1 MKFAALAGCLG
12 LVWTVTALAGD
23 WTQFRGPAGAGVLEE
38 AGLPVRWS
46 ATEGIR
52 WKADLPGRGLSNPVI
67 AAGRV
72 FVTACSGAQQ
82 ERLHV
87 VCFEAAT
94 GRRLWERQL
103 WATGSTQC
111 HAKTCMAAP
120 TPVTD
125 GHAVYALFATAD
137 LAAFDR
143 DGNLLW
149 YRSLVEDYPRVGN
162 NVGLA
167 ASPVLWKEVLI
178 VPLDNAGES
187 FAAGIDT
194 RTGRNRWR
202 VERPR
207 GINWITPA
215 VFSCAGRPAVLFQ
228 SGKEATAYDP
238 QTGERLWTHEA
249 TGLSTIPSPVA
260 ANGLVLV
267 PGSQLLA
274 LRPSADRAR
283 VEVAWKS
290 SKLTSSYATPV
301 VYGDRVYAVNNTGV
315 VNAVRLTDGKLVWQ
329 SERLK
334 GPFAASP
341 VIGDGKMYLVN
352 EEGTTT
358 VLRLGAKPEVSAINP
373 LQEPI
378 LSTPAIAGGAL
389 FLRSDGHLFCIGAP
403 AKVPGTGLLR

>member
-1 MKFAALAGCLG
+1 
-12 LVWTVTALAGD
+12 LVVSASARAGD
-23 WTQFRGPAGAGVLEE
+23 WTQFRGPGGSGVSAET
-38 AGLPVRWS
+38 GLPVRWS

-67 AAGRV
+67 ADGRV

-87 VCFEAAT
+87 LCFEAAT

-103 WATGSTQC
+103 WATGNTLC
-111 HAKTCMAAP
+111 HPKTCMAAP

-125 GHAVYALFATAD
+125 GKAVYALFATAD

-149 YRSLVEDYPRVGN
+149 YRSLVGDYPTVGN

-167 ASPVLWKEVLI
+167 ASPVLWKDVLI
-178 VPLDNAGES
+178 VPMDNVGES
-187 FAAGIDT
+187 FAAGMDT
-194 RTGRNRWR
+194 RTGRNRWK

-215 VFSCAGRPAVLFQ
+215 VFSSAGRPAVLFQ

-238 QTGERLWTHEA
+238 QTGEKLWTQEA
-249 TGLSTIPSPVA
+249 TGLSTIPSPVT
-260 ANGLVLV
+260 GSDLVLA

-283 VEVAWKS
+283 VDVAWKS
-290 SKLTSSYATPV
+290 SKLSSSYATPV
-301 VYGDRVYAVNNTGV
+301 VYGEHVYAVNNAGV
-315 VNAVRLTDGKLVWQ
+315 VNCVRLADGKLMWQ

-334 GPFAASP
+334 GPFDASP

-358 VLRLGAKPEVSAINP
+358 VLQLDTKPKVLAVNP
-373 LQEPI
+373 LQEPM
-378 LSTPAIAGGAL
+378 LATPAIAGGAL
-389 FLRSDGHLFCIGAP
+389 FLRSDGHLFCIGTPRDAQ
-403 AKVPGTGLLR
+403 